1 MNRRQL
7 ILAGLLAAV
16 IGSNATDYRKLSAYV
31 RGVASQQ
38 QEQQALARAT
48 DVKKRTNTLTA
59 FVRVDMT
66 RAEEVWRVYGCKPY
80 AVVGDIAIAAIPLS
94 SLGPLSDH
102 PAVHRIEASPTGRI
116 NMDTTAIVVA
126 ADKLYNNSANIHH
139 LPLTGQGV
147 VIGVMDIGFDLTHP
161 NFLDSTAKHC
171 RIGAF
176 WDQLAKDTIGSL
188 MPVGRE
194 YTASDI
200 PTVIQHSTDGLIQ
213 THGTHTLGI
222 AAGSGYHSRYKGIAP
237 DADICL
243 VSNAVSDDIALIDS
257 ADIEK
262 YTSATDALGFKYI
275 FDYADSKG
283 KPCVAS
289 FSEGYAPY
297 LDKEDSLYAAFL
309 DSITGNGHIIVA
321 SAGNECVTSTYMVKN
336 EGQDAAGTFLN
347 TGRNS
352 AFYRVKSQ
360 GKDMQLTIFGYRS
373 GTVPTDTL
381 LIKSQRFQTDSILT
395 DTLFIGGDTCA
406 VTTDRYPST
415 LTTDTVYNINFTAN
429 KALSALPPIAIVLEG
444 RNNHTELYGSSGNG
458 LGSRPDIDQRW
469 NAAEST
475 HNIHAPAC
483 FPSVICVGATAHR
496 FGFTNYKGEYR
507 DFSGGRT
514 VGHRSPY
521 SSVGP
526 AMNGEPKPD
535 VMAPGDNIISSYSSF
550 YLENKPDASDI
561 NSDVEHFEYQGHTY
575 AWNANSGTSMA
586 TPVVA
591 GIIALWL
598 QAKPDLTREEIVDAF
613 RHTCRHPDNTLSYPN
628 NDYGFGEID
637 AYGGLLYL
645 LRIDGIADVSHHQPQ
660 RTVYRQQGKRLYIG
674 HDGQGT
680 ISIYDLRGHLH
691 RRIEIKPETYIDL
704 STLPDGIYVVQTTTD
719 NSATTGSALIRL

>member
-1 MNRRQL
+1 MNRRQI

-16 IGSNATDYRKLSAYV
+16 IGSKATDYRKLSAYV
-31 RGVASQQ
+31 RGVASLQ
-38 QEQQALARAT
+38 QEQQAQARAT
-48 DVKKRTNTLTA
+48 DVKKRANTLTA
-59 FVRVDMT
+59 FVRLDMA
-66 RAEEVWRVYGCKPY
+66 RAEEVWSAYGCKPY
-80 AVVGDIAIAAIPLS
+80 AVAGDIAIAAIPLN
-94 SLGPLSDH
+94 SLGPLSEH
-102 PAVHRIEASPTGRI
+102 PAVHRIEASPTGRV
-116 NMDTTAIVVA
+116 NMDTTAIVVG
-126 ADKLYNNSANIHH
+126 ADRLYRNSANTHY

-161 NFLDSTAKHC
+161 NFLDSTATHC

-176 WDQLAKDTIGSL
+176 WDQLDKDTIGSL
-188 MPVGRE
+188 LPVGRE

-200 PTVIQHSTDGLIQ
+200 PTTIQHSADGLIQ

-222 AAGSGYHSRYKGIAP
+222 AAGSGYHSPYKGIAP

-257 ADIEK
+257 ADIDK

-309 DSITGNGHIIVA
+309 DSITGKGHIIVA
-321 SAGNECVTSTYMVKN
+321 SAGNECVTSTYMAKN

-352 AFYRVKSQ
+352 AFYRVKNQ
-360 GKDMQLTIFGYRS
+360 GKDMQLAIYGYSS

-381 LIKSQRFQTDSILT
+381 LIKSQRFETDSILT
-395 DTLFIGGDTCA
+395 DTLFIGSDTCT
-406 VTTDRYPST
+406 VTTDRYPSA
-415 LTTDTVYNINFTAN
+415 LTTDTVYNISFTAN

-444 RNNHTELYGSSGNG
+444 RDNHTELYGSSGNG
-458 LGSRPDIDQRW
+458 LGSRPDIDKRW
-469 NAAEST
+469 NAAEAT

-483 FPSVICVGATAHR
+483 FPAVICVGATAHR
-496 FGFTNYKGEYR
+496 LGFTNYKGEYR
-507 DFSGGRT
+507 DFSEGRT

-526 AMNGEPKPD
+526 AMNGLPKPD
-535 VMAPGDNIISSYSSF
+535 VMAPGDNVIASYSSF

-561 NSDVEHFEYQGHTY
+561 NSDVEHFEYHGHTY
-575 AWNANSGTSMA
+575 AWNANTGTSMA

-598 QAKPDLTREEIVDAF
+598 QAKPDLSRKEIVDAF
-613 RHTCRHPDNTLSYPN
+613 RHSCRQPDNTLSYPN
-628 NDYGFGEID
+628 NVYGYGEID
-637 AYGGLLYL
+637 AFGGLLYL
-645 LRIDGIADVSHHQPQ
+645 LGIDGIADVSHQQPQ
-660 RTVYRQQGKRLYIG
+660 RIIYRQQGKQLYV
-674 HDGQGT
+674 GQDEKGT
-680 ISIYDLRGHLH
+680 ISIYDLKGHLH

>member
-1 MNRRQL
+1 MNRRQI

-16 IGSNATDYRKLSAYV
+16 IGSKATDYRKLSAYV
-31 RGVASQQ
+31 RGVASLQ
-38 QEQQALARAT
+38 QEQQAQARAT

-59 FVRVDMT
+59 FVRLDMA
-66 RAEEVWRVYGCKPY
+66 RAEEVWSAYGCKPY
-80 AVVGDIAIAAIPLS
+80 AVAGDIAIAAIPLN
-94 SLGPLSDH
+94 SLGPLSEH
-102 PAVHRIEASPTGRI
+102 PAVHRIEASPTGRV
-116 NMDTTAIVVA
+116 NMDTTAIVVG
-126 ADKLYNNSANIHH
+126 ADRLYRNSANTHY

-161 NFLDSTAKHC
+161 NFLDSTATHC

-176 WDQLAKDTIGSL
+176 WDQLDKDTIGSL
-188 MPVGRE
+188 LPVGRE

-200 PTVIQHSTDGLIQ
+200 PTTIQHSADGLIQ

-222 AAGSGYHSRYKGIAP
+222 AAGSGYHSPYKGIAP

-257 ADIEK
+257 ADIDK

-309 DSITGNGHIIVA
+309 DSITGKGHIIVA
-321 SAGNECVTSTYMVKN
+321 SAGNECVTSTYMAKN

-352 AFYRVKSQ
+352 AFYRVKNQ
-360 GKDMQLTIFGYRS
+360 GKDMQLAIYGYSS
-373 GTVPTDTL
+373 GTVPADTL
-381 LIKSQRFQTDSILT
+381 LIKSQRFETDSILT
-395 DTLFIGGDTCA
+395 DTLFIGSDTCT
-406 VTTDRYPST
+406 VTTDRYPSA
-415 LTTDTVYNINFTAN
+415 LTTDTVYNISFTAN

-444 RNNHTELYGSSGNG
+444 RDNHTELYGSSGNG
-458 LGSRPDIDQRW
+458 LGSRPDIDKRW
-469 NAAEST
+469 NAAEAT

-483 FPSVICVGATAHR
+483 FPAVICVGATAHR
-496 FGFTNYKGEYR
+496 LGFTNYKGEYR
-507 DFSGGRT
+507 DFSEGRT

-526 AMNGEPKPD
+526 AMNGLPKPD
-535 VMAPGDNIISSYSSF
+535 VMAPGDNVIASYSSF

-561 NSDVEHFEYQGHTY
+561 NSDVEHFEYHGHTY
-575 AWNANSGTSMA
+575 AWNANTGTSMA

-598 QAKPDLTREEIVDAF
+598 QAKPDLSRKEIVDAF
-613 RHTCRHPDNTLSYPN
+613 RHSCRQPDNTLSYPN
-628 NDYGFGEID
+628 NVYGYGEID
-637 AYGGLLYL
+637 AFGGLLYL
-645 LRIDGIADVSHHQPQ
+645 LGIDGIADVSHQQPQ
-660 RTVYRQQGKRLYIG
+660 RIIYRQQGKQLYV
-674 HDGQGT
+674 GQDEKGT
-680 ISIYDLRGHLH
+680 ISIYDLKGHLH
-691 RRIEIKPETYIDL
+691 RRIDIKPETYIDL